1 MKQARLHFLFSLL
14 AVLLLGY
21 CNVPDAC
28 ADAMKNL
35 PILSG
40 AKEKPCRED
49 EKGAC
54 IENPTFRMEVVSTGS
69 VAAVAK
75 QLLLMS
81 KKQGWKMIRVLGAHD
96 VRYQSLNSK
105 GFSLLW
111 SIEEVG
117 PDSDKSKQQEFYH
130 IYYWKI
136 YGE

>member
-1 MKQARLHFLFSLL
+1 MEQVRLHFLFSLL
-14 AVLLLGY
+14 ASLLLGY

-28 ADAMKNL
+28 ADTMKNL
-35 PILSG
+35 PIISG
-40 AKEKPCRED
+40 AKEKPCTET

-69 VAAVAK
+69 VAVIAK
-75 QLLLMS
+75 QLLLLS
-81 KKQGWKMIRVLGAHD
+81 KKQGWKMIKVSGAQD

-117 PDSDKSKQQEFYH
+117 FDNDKSKQRGFYH